1 MAVTLTALEL
11 SVATGLDLLVAS
23 RLLPVWSSLIEIE
36 ADAPEAIQNEAV
48 IRSVAYYVA
57 LEPTKAS
64 GTTFGP
70 ISLDSTFNARMG
82 QAAVLRNSGAREMLN
97 PFKSHSAVTAK
108 GST

>member
-1 MAVTLTALEL
+1 MAVTLTAQEL
-11 SVATGLDLLVAS
+11 ATATGVELDIAN
-23 RLLPVWSSLIEIE
+23 RLLPIWSVLVEIE
-36 ADAPEAIQNEAV
+36 ADAPAAIQNEAV
-48 IRSVAYYVA
+48 IRAVAYYVA

-70 ISLDSTFNARMG
+70 VSVDSTFTGRMG
-82 QAAVLRNSGAREMLN
+82 QAAVMRNSGAREMLN